1 MSDNHVVTK
10 SWSRDPVST
19 KSILVVAEGF
29 FVPISILDVVK
40 YQICGSRGLYDLFI
54 SQLTP
59 RCRKIPKLTPSELPG
74 RTPLCPYM
82 VNTVKDTH

>member
-1 MSDNHVVTK
+1 MSDYHVVTK
-10 SWSRDPVST
+10 RWSRDSVCI
-19 KSILVVAEGF
+19 KSISVVAERL

-40 YQICGSRGLYDLFI
+40 YQICASRGLFDLFL

-59 RCRKIPKLTPSELPG
+59 RCRKIPKVTPSELPG
-74 RTPLCPYM
+74 RIPLCPYM